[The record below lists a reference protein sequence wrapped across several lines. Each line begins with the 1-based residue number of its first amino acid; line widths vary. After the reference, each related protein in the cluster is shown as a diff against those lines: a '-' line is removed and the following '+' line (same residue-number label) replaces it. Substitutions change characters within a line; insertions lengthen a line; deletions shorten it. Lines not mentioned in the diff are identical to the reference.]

1 MRAEETGGF
10 EPTPL
15 ECVVQVEIVLGEDEG
30 LTRLVWTEVIPTT
43 TVHLLGRPAR
53 PAHLSRPHLP
63 WRRPGEW

>member
-15 ECVVQVEIVLGEDEG
+15 ECVVRVELVLGEDDDRRE
-30 LTRLVWTEVIPTT
+30 LVWTEVIPTA
-43 TVHLLGRPAR
+43 HLLGHPAW

>member
-10 EPTPL
+10 EPAAL
-15 ECVVQVEIVLGEDEG
+15 ECVVQVEIVLGEDDG
-30 LTRLVWTEVIPTT
+30 LPELVWTEVIPTT
-43 TVHLLGRPAR
+43 VHLLGHQAW